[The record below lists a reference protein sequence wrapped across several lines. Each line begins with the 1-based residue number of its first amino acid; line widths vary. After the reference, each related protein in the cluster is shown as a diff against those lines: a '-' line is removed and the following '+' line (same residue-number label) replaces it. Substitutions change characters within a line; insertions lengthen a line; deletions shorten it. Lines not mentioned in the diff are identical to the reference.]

1 MNAPL
6 APLAYWVDNFGPF
19 LGPHWGRI
27 GVRYYGLS
35 YVAGFLAGAWLLRR
49 YARAGRSLVSA
60 EKVGDLMVW
69 IVLGVLLGGRLG
81 FFLLYQLGT
90 LREDPLAI
98 LRVWDGGMS
107 SHGGF
112 LGVAAALWFFSR
124 SEKIPFLHLCDIT
137 ASAASIGLFFG
148 RIANFINGELW
159 GKITDVP
166 WAVIFPRSEPDAPLY
181 LVSPRHPSQLY
192 EAGLEGLL
200 LFAFI
205 QLRFWRSD
213 IVRKQP
219 GRLGGE
225 YLLAYAA
232 VRIFGE
238 LFREP
243 DAALILGLS
252 RGTFYSVLM
261 AATGAFLVA
270 RAIRRPAA

>member
-1 MNAPL
+1 MHRLL
-6 APLAYWVDNFGPF
+6 AFWVDDIGPF

-27 GVRYYGLS
+27 GIRYYGLA

-49 YARAGRSLVSA
+49 YARAGRSLVSV
-60 EKVGDLMVW
+60 EQVGDLMVW

-90 LREDPLAI
+90 LRVDPLAI

-112 LGVAAALWFFSR
+112 IGVAAALWLFSR
-124 SEKIPFLHLCDIT
+124 SARIPFRHLADIT

-159 GKITDVP
+159 GRISYVR
-166 WAVIFPRSEPDAPLY
+166 WAVIFPRSEPDAPTY

-205 QLRFWRSD
+205 QFRFWRSD
-213 IVRKQP
+213 IVRNQP

-225 YLLAYAA
+225 YLIAYAA

-243 DAALILGLS
+243 DASLILGLS

-261 AATGAFLVA
+261 ALAGIGLIAQGVLRKVD
-270 RAIRRPAA
+270 